1 MNGSVKG
8 VSSGIVDE
16 IFDGAFED
24 SKDTVDCFRG
34 AFDKVNGG
42 DFSVGTE
49 IVNLFVYMI
58 WIVCTTGFIINPML
72 FNQFI

>member
-34 AFDKVNGG
+34 AFDKVKWGWFLCRYRNCQLVCIH
-42 DFSVGTE
+42 DM
-49 IVNLFVYMI
+49 NCLHNRVYYKSFA
-58 WIVCTTGFIINPML
+58 V
-72 FNQFI
+72 